1 MLRIKFRNGL
11 FRVKRPKWRT
21 RLEEMGFSPRY
32 SRFELVLFKRY
43 RVLLIEIGKNPSH
56 KMLYWIEFR
65 ICGLGIDYNVEAENN
80 KRWFNSFY
88 DKYWSRY

>member
-11 FRVKRPKWRT
+11 FRARRT
-21 RLEEMGFSPRY
+21 RMEEMGSPRY

-88 DKYWSRY
+88 DKYWRMG